1 MSTLKVALLLDPPHP
16 VNQAQF
22 HQLGAHPAAIKVT
35 RKPPGFISCKP
46 SSAFR
51 SRARVGS
58 LPALRSASKQ
68 AQVAI

>member
-1 MSTLKVALLLDPPHP
+1 MSAPKVALLLYPPHA
-16 VNQAQF
+16 VNQAQL
-22 HQLGAHPAAIKVT
+22 HRLGAHPAAIKVT

-51 SRARVGS
+51 SRTRVGS
-58 LPALRSASKQ
+58 LPALRSASEQ